1 MCVCVC
7 ARARALQISK
17 LYTRTHAFTHAHAR
31 KRAHARVPMTIDSLC
46 VCGAKHAKMRRSP
59 SHVHA
64 LEPSRQRVVN
74 AVQRGEN
81 RTGRIP
87 REGIGVRPR
96 PDAAL
101 GGRKQCGRIRHKP
114 PSARDANMCVRVCVH
129 TRARACVCVRVCAYA
144 CLCVCARAQTCLP
157 VNAHKH
163 LRAANCAATTCA
175 MRRCRMPAT
184 AAEPLRVGLGVSG
197 AAAPTG
203 AATGT
208 VGATTHATRAVA
220 AST

>member
-1 MCVCVC
+1 
-7 ARARALQISK
+7 
-17 LYTRTHAFTHAHAR
+17 
-31 KRAHARVPMTIDSLC
+31 MTFDLLC
-46 VCGAKHAKMRRSP
+46 VCGAKHAKMQRSP

-114 PSARDANMCVRVCVH
+114 PSARDANMCVRVCV
-129 TRARACVCVRVCAYA
+129 CVCVCVHMHA
-144 CLCVCARAQTCLP
+144 CVFARAQTCLP
-157 VNAHKH
+157 VNVHKH

-208 VGATTHATRAVA
+208 VGATTHATRAAA
-220 AST
+220 ASR